1 MRQRL
6 CPRHNQGHSPRF
18 FIAPS
23 QVYNFNVPT
32 FGKGVVYDVDQ
43 RVRSEQFRFV
53 ADALRT
59 AKLRTYVPAFKQARG
74 GAAGRGEQPGRQGSG
89 ARVRQRHCIDGRS
102 CMAMKQWRRQADRLN
117 PFLGCSVAPCP
128 PAYRRHHLLTR

>member
-1 MRQRL
+1 MYL
-6 CPRHNQGHSPRF
+6 EPCLLPAHPFPHP
-18 FIAPS
+18 

-74 GAAGRGEQPGRQGSG
+74 QHQQRARPLMSG
-89 ARVRQRHCIDGRS
+89 
-102 CMAMKQWRRQADRLN
+102 L
-117 PFLGCSVAPCP
+117 
-128 PAYRRHHLLTR
+128 PATG